1 MVLIKSDASLKV
13 AQISIPASTGIDF
26 RLGSIVSVVLL
37 NIGLTMENEYPEV
50 WLDNGVYRI
59 SIIPTYYAQDFGNE
73 GDQYVIH
80 RNVNHLAVNNYIA
93 NVYYI

>member
-1 MVLIKSDASLKV
+1 
-13 AQISIPASTGIDF
+13 
-26 RLGSIVSVVLL
+26 
-37 NIGLTMENEYPEV
+37 MENEYPEV
-50 WLDNGVYRI
+50 WIDNEVYHI

-80 RNVNHLAVNNYIA
+80 RNANHLAVNNYIA